1 MRAFLFPVMLFPCSQ
16 FRRTETENS
25 MSKHSESREDRSKR
39 DATPRRR
46 IQRTE
51 RFRTLLSLA
60 REGNEDAIGDLWRE
74 FQSDFAREGGW
85 YDAD

>member
-1 MRAFLFPVMLFPCSQ
+1 
-16 FRRTETENS
+16 

-46 IQRTE
+46 IQRTD

-74 FQSDFAREGGW
+74 FSFDFHKEGSGHE
-85 YDAD
+85 